1 MQYYYM
7 PRIPCMYE
15 STNISYPCNLST
27 SHVLT
32 HTGDLRT
39 SISMRTYVTTHS
51 SMQFAH
57 FTRFNA
63 CWRPSPCISLRH
75 TLTHTQTSAL
85 ALSLTAPFALTLH
98 NPYLR
103 FLSLST
109 WPRLESSS
117 FSSPEKKNVR
127 LARQG
132 PKNKQ

>member
-15 STNISYPCNLST
+15 STNISYPCNLSS

-39 SISMRTYVTTHS
+39 SISMRTHVTTH

-57 FTRFNA
+57 LTRFNA
-63 CWRPSPCISLRH
+63 CWRTSQCISLRH
-75 TLTHTQTSAL
+75 TLTYTQTTAL

-98 NPYLR
+98 KPYFFSSRFRRGHALR
-103 FLSLST
+103 V
-109 WPRLESSS
+109 RL
-117 FSSPEKKNVR
+117 FSSPTKKKVR
-127 LARQG
+127 LLTG
-132 PKNKQ
+132 HTLV